1 MGRVAAALAVA
12 CTLGG
17 QALAGGPVDDGVVA
31 RQLTWPD
38 RRAREA
44 ALIEVVL
51 RDDVGAVRVLGRV
64 ASEGEAATAVATAR
78 QARVIS
84 KRWEPFRRDLWTS
97 ASQESVARWSPSG
110 HRDRSR

>member
-1 MGRVAAALAVA
+1 VKRVAVIAFICLAA
-12 CTLGG
+12 CGKG
-17 QALAGGPVDDGVVA
+17 DA
-31 RQLTWPD
+31 RPPAPAIRSGEYCAELK
-38 RRAREA
+38 RKEA

-84 KRWEPFRRDLWTS
+84 KRWEPFRRDLWNS